1 MSWRRELC
9 RSAWGK
15 LFIVGMAV
23 VVRLAGAQE
32 PPIEVNPNRPT
43 FATPAN
49 TTQVGVAEIEWGLQQ
64 SFLRGANTAFSTP
77 ALLKLGLQTDFELR
91 FSTNGFLDLAYP
103 GRFSAVGAADLSLGA
118 QWCFMHRGLL
128 GADWATQLTHK
139 FATASA
145 RRGLGSGAADT
156 TLALFMS
163 RDLGPNHVDVNFLH
177 TWLGLPSADGGGTT
191 HQVAGTV
198 SVSHKLSD
206 TWSFGGE
213 VYGIG
218 GTALNGRVVS
228 NLWYVAYQPS
238 SRLVLDSGVD
248 VGLSHG
254 AQRYSVF
261 CGLTWGIGRFR
272 RP

>member
-1 MSWRRELC
+1 
-9 RSAWGK
+9 
-15 LFIVGMAV
+15 MAV

-43 FATPAN
+43 FATPAH
-49 TTQVGVAEIEWGLQQ
+49 TTQLGVAEIEWGLQQ

-77 ALLKLGLQTDFELR
+77 ALLKLGLETDFELR
-91 FSTNGFLDLAYP
+91 LSTNGFLDLAYP
-103 GRFSAVGAADLSLGA
+103 GGPSAVGIADLSLGA
-118 QWCFMHRGLL
+118 QWCFTHRGLL
-128 GADWATQLTHK
+128 GSDWAIQLTHK

-145 RRGLGSGAADT
+145 GLGSGAPDT
-156 TLALFMS
+156 TLGLLMS
-163 RDLGPNHVDVNFLH
+163 RDFGPNHVDINFFH
-177 TWLGLPSADGGGTT
+177 TWLGLPSANGGGSA
-191 HQVAGTV
+191 HQAAGTV

-238 SRLVLDSGVD
+238 SRLVLDGGVD

-254 AQRYSVF
+254 AQRYSIF
-261 CGLTWGIGRFR
+261 SGLTWGIGRFR
-272 RP
+272 QP